1 MEFESLLQDVK
12 GSLINAKLGVEDDSI
27 YMKCN
32 LHSIELYVQMISF
45 IFNIFI
51 NRCQSVQ

>member
-45 IFNIFI
+45 IFNIFV